1 MEQKKVTLKEI
12 AQHTG
17 VSLGTVHRAIYGKS
31 GISEETRRR
40 VLKEV
45 ERTNYQVDEAAS
57 ILKRSAKN
65 VVVVLPKAQKE
76 DRFYFRGLWR
86 GIRKAAQEMEQYK
99 IFFRYIE
106 SECPLTQIW
115 RELERVYDE
124 MLEEVDGLI
133 TIADSQKTNIWISRF
148 DKRGIPTILLS
159 SYYEEKGAAVSC
171 IKVDHERCG
180 CLAAEF
186 MHYSLTGSG
195 GKILMLCGD
204 NQIYSNRVYAECFE
218 KEMQKCGHEVLK
230 VEGFGREDIERE
242 CSRYLEE
249 EKVQAIFASNA
260 RITFGICQMMEERDM
275 GKEIL
280 MVGTDIFEELQPYY
294 ENGIL
299 NAVIFQYHWEQ
310 GAHAVNKMHEYL
322 SRGIRD
328 QKDEVLPP
336 VLLLKSNYEYFL
348 YGR

>member
-1 MEQKKVTLKEI
+1 MAQKKVTLKEI
-12 AQHTG
+12 AQRTG
-17 VSLGTVHRAIYGKS
+17 VSLGTVHRAIYGKA
-31 GISEETRRR
+31 GISEETRKR
-40 VLKEV
+40 VLEEV

-76 DRFYFRGLWR
+76 DRFYFRGLWQ

-99 IFFRYIE
+99 IYFRFIE
-106 SECPLTQIW
+106 SEYPLTQIW
-115 RELERVYDE
+115 CELERVYDE
-124 MLEEVDGLI
+124 MLEEIDGLI
-133 TIADSQKTNIWISRF
+133 TIADSEKTNVWINRF

-159 SYYEEKGAAVSC
+159 SYYEETGAAVSC

-186 MHYSLTGSG
+186 MNYSLSSGG

-204 NQIYSNRVYAECFE
+204 NQIYSNRVYAESFE
-218 KEMQKCGHEVLK
+218 KEMQRYGHEILK

-242 CSRYLEE
+242 CLRYLAKEQI
-249 EKVQAIFASNA
+249 QAVFAGNA
-260 RITFGICQMMEERDM
+260 RITFGICQLIEERQQ

-280 MVGTDIFEELQPYY
+280 VVGTDIFEELKPYY

-299 NAVIFQYHWEQ
+299 NAVIFQYHGEQ

-322 SRGIRD
+322 SRGIKD
-328 QKDEVLPP
+328 QEDEVLPP
-336 VLLLKSNYEYFL
+336 VLLLKSNYEFFL
-348 YGR
+348 